1 MRLVAA
7 CARKLAMQMRPV
19 RSDATTHDTI
29 ENGAL
34 GNAGGRGHAA
44 IRGRNRTRGPAASR
58 PLWCSLNCT
67 YMPIYAIRGTKFALT
82 AQNGMEDELSGRAL
96 DALRRRASLPTAA
109 GTRPAPSGPADSS
122 PRIADIEQ
130 GSQPP
135 PARNQR
141 KMRVSIGRH
150 VVSGNEAVSRRSCH
164 LERSIQSCSPR
175 PKYS

>member
-1 MRLVAA
+1 
-7 CARKLAMQMRPV
+7 MQIRPV
-19 RSDATTHDTI
+19 RLDATAHDTI

-34 GNAGGRGHAA
+34 GNAGE
-44 IRGRNRTRGPAASR
+44 RGRAATRDHDRTRSPVVAR

-96 DALRRRASLPTAA
+96 DVLRRRASLPTAA
-109 GTRPAPSGPADSS
+109 GTRPTPSGPADSCQ
-122 PRIADIEQ
+122 RFTDIKR

-135 PARNQR
+135 PARNQS
-141 KMRVSIGRH
+141 KMRVSTGRR
-150 VVSGNEAVSRRSCH
+150 VVSGNEAVNRRRSCH

-175 PKYS
+175 PRYS

>member
-1 MRLVAA
+1 MRLGAGCV
-7 CARKLAMQMRPV
+7 RKWAMQMRPV

-34 GNAGGRGHAA
+34 GNAGERGRAAMRGH
-44 IRGRNRTRGPAASR
+44 NRTRGPVASR

-109 GTRPAPSGPADSS
+109 GTRPTPSGAADSS
-122 PRIADIEQ
+122 PRITDIKR
-130 GSQPP
+130 GSQLP
-135 PARNQR
+135 PARSQR
-141 KMRVSIGRH
+141 KMRVSAGRR
-150 VVSGNEAVSRRSCH
+150 VVNAKRGRQPPLR
-164 LERSIQSCSPR
+164 LPPRTFYSIV
-175 PKYS
+175 